1 MSNAPST
8 EDLRIWLIQR
18 VASYLEKDPSDI
30 SPSVSLTQY
39 GLDSVYAFV
48 MCGDIEDHLDLR
60 LEPTVA
66 WDYRTIDALADHL
79 TTLVDRRAGGAG

>member
-1 MSNAPST
+1 MSDSAD
-8 EDLRIWLIQR
+8 DLRGWLVQR
-18 VASYLEKDPSDI
+18 VASYLERDPAEI
-30 SPSVSLTQY
+30 STSVSLTQY

-48 MCGDIEDHLDLR
+48 MCGDIEDHLNLT

-79 TTLVDRRAGGAG
+79 NTLVGR